1 MKPII
6 QSVETQNISNYRKRL
21 IKQSARFS
29 GDVESPLYDDRFRI
43 PLLFVGPNI
52 PSGKIISSQVRSIDI
67 FPTIAELIGIPYEKN
82 IDGQSLLP
90 ILNGEKYDIPA
101 FLDGAVNA
109 PKFISKEWI
118 GIRLPAYKY
127 FRLKNNSKNDSYL
140 FDLKNDPNEEHN
152 IASKNMDIVTKMEDI
167 LVKYLSGHNFK
178 HEEIHESSDEEAKR
192 VEKELHKLGYV

>member
-1 MKPII
+1 M
-6 QSVETQNISNYRKRL
+6 

-52 PSGKIISSQVRSIDI
+52 PSGKILSSQVRSIDI

-101 FLDGAVNA
+101 FLDGAPNA

-167 LVKYLSGHNFK
+167 LMKYLSGHSFK

-192 VEKELHKLGYV
+192 VEKELQKLGYI